1 MEQLLNLLQND
12 TSIVVTFVIIISI
25 FIEITPIKVNPMS
38 FIIKWIGDCFNRDT
52 RDKLSSI
59 SLQLDDVSNRI
70 DKIEINDMR
79 STILNFQNSCTIRKH
94 TREEFEHI
102 IDLHSQYEQ
111 IIKEK
116 GIENGRVDL
125 AFDYI
130 SKLYEKSLEQN
141 SFLDSNT
148 HL

>member
-1 MEQLLNLLQND
+1 MEKILDIIHCNSSAIL
-12 TSIVVTFVIIISI
+12 TVITFIGI
-25 FIEITPIKVNPMS
+25 FIEISPIKINPFT
-38 FIIKWIGDCFNRDT
+38 FIMKWLGDCLNKKT
-52 RDKLSSI
+52 REQLTSI
-59 SLQLDDVSNRI
+59 SKQLNDVSNRI

-79 STILNFQNSCTIRKH
+79 SAILNFQNACTIRKH

-130 SKLYEKSLEQN
+130 SKLYEKSLEN
-141 SFLDSNT
+141 HSFLDSNT
-148 HL
+148 NL